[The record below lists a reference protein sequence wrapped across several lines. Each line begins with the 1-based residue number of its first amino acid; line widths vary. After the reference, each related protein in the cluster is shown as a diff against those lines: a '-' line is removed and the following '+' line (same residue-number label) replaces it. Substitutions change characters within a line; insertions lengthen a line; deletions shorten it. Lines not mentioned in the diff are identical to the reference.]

1 MRAKYLLTTM
11 SVLSLYFAG
20 NISSVLADDV
30 YVDLSVLDSLE
41 GSSFPINN
49 QGPLFPIVSS
59 SDSHQDEVK
68 VKKPSRKIKKNIIK
82 KKKLE
87 IPSKQVVKVETP
99 KQEKETVAKKQEV
112 SVESKVT
119 AEKIPFK
126 TAPAEPQKEN
136 VQAAPSVAVKSEPLP
151 TVENKVENTQSA
163 VPAQTQE
170 QSSISNNSNT
180 EQAPEPVVKEP
191 AQAVASEPEVDNFQ
205 NAEAKEE
212 KPSLLIDT
220 KQDNASSSSKTEIG
234 SDIFFAA
241 ESDALLPEDETKI
254 NNIIATFEN
263 PQENKI
269 AIFSFNLDDG
279 NDSFRKKRIS
289 LNRAIAV
296 RSYLL
301 NKGYKNFSIKVV
313 NLNEANGKENSVHI
327 EELK

>member
-68 VKKPSRKIKKNIIK
+68 VKNPSRKIKKNIIK

-87 IPSKQVVKVETP
+87 IPSKQAVKVETP

-112 SVESKVT
+112 SVGSKVT

-126 TAPAEPQKEN
+126 PAPVEAQKEN

-151 TVENKVENTQSA
+151 TVENKGENTQPTVS
-163 VPAQTQE
+163 AQTQE
-170 QSSISNNSNT
+170 QSSISNNSNK

-191 AQAVASEPEVDNFQ
+191 AQAIAAEPAVNNFQ
-205 NAEAKEE
+205 KAEE

-220 KQDNASSSSKTEIG
+220 KQDNASSSSQTEVS

-254 NNIIATFEN
+254 DNIIATFEN